1 MRIDLYLVLN
11 MKFESRNKAAQ
22 AIKAHSILVNGNV
35 CDKPSYDVSDTDVV
49 EVAFDAL
56 KYVSRGGYKLAGA
69 LEKFRIDFSGKTILD
84 IGSSTGGFTDC
95 ALQNGAKKVYAV
107 DVGCDQMHPTLRNDP
122 RVVLYENT
130 NILDFNSPIR
140 FDYLVM
146 DVSFVS
152 IEHVIPGI
160 LKHLDD
166 NNSLICLIKPQ
177 FEVGKMVGKGVIKDK
192 SIHLKVLNQVSD
204 FLEGVGLYINKLAPS
219 PIKGGSGNIEF
230 ISVISKRKTLKLN
243 YRSIVQEAHRG

>member
-1 MRIDLYLVLN
+1 MRIDLYLVLKLN
-11 MKFESRNKAAQ
+11 FESRNKAAQ
-22 AIKAHSILVNGNV
+22 AIKAHSILVNGKV
-35 CDKPSYDVSDTDVV
+35 CDKPSYDVLDTDKVM
-49 EVAFDAL
+49 VAFDSL

-69 LEKFRIDFSGKTILD
+69 LERFRIDLSGKTILD

-95 ALQNGAKKVYAV
+95 ALQSGAKAVYAV
-107 DVGCDQMHPTLRNDP
+107 DVGCNQMHQSLREDK
-122 RVVLYENT
+122 RVFLFENT
-130 NILDFNSPIR
+130 NILDFNTDVA

-152 IEHVIPGI
+152 IEHVIPGVI
-160 LKHLDD
+160 KFLND

-177 FEVGKMVGKGVIKDK
+177 FEVGRMISKGVIKDK

-204 FLEGVGLYINKLAPS
+204 FLEANGLYINKLAPS

-243 YRSIVQEAHRG
+243 YRSVVLEAHRG

>member
-1 MRIDLYLVLN
+1 MLN
-11 MKFESRNKAAQ
+11 LTNIYSMEN
-22 AIKAHSILVNGNV
+22 
-35 CDKPSYDVSDTDVV
+35 T
-49 EVAFDAL
+49 
-56 KYVSRGGYKLAGA
+56 
-69 LEKFRIDFSGKTILD
+69 TILD
-84 IGSSTGGFTDC
+84 LAI
-95 ALQNGAKKVYAV
+95 N
-107 DVGCDQMHPTLRNDP
+107 TLNP
-122 RVVLYENT
+122 SP
-130 NILDFNSPIR
+130 NI
-140 FDYLVM
+140 LVM

-204 FLEGVGLYINKLAPS
+204 FLEGVGLYNNKLAPS

-230 ISVISKRKTLKLN
+230 ISVISKRKTIKLN